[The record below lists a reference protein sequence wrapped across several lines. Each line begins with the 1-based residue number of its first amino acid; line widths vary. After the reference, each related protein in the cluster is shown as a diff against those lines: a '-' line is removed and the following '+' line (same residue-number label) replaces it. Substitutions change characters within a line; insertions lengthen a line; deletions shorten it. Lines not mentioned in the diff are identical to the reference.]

1 MATTYET
8 ASYKGS
14 QAVTRPQ
21 AGYVELC
28 SAPEDLA
35 IGTVI
40 NDVYKFFK
48 LPRGAKL
55 LGAYI
60 EHEEIDSHAT
70 PALSISMIITD
81 GTTTY
86 TPIAA
91 YTGASAAGYVDTE
104 SATYGQQA
112 GWRGK
117 VLGTESFYVCLKAV
131 AAAATVVTTGNV
143 QVGIKY
149 TTDVQT
155 YNS

>member
-35 IGTVI
+35 VGTTI

-60 EHEEIDSHAT
+60 EHEELDSHAT
-70 PALSISMIITD
+70 PTLSLSMIITD

-91 YTGASAAGYVDTE
+91 YLGGSAAGYVDTE

-117 VLGTESFYVCLKAV
+117 VLGTENFYVSVKVIAASATQV
-131 AAAATVVTTGNV
+131 AAPNI